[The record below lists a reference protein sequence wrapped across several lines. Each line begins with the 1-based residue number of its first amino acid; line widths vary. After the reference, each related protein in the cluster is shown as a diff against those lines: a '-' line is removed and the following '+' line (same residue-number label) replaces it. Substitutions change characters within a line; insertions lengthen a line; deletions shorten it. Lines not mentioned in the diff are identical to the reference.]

1 MKKYYVQNG
10 SVFLCRL
17 NKKFQDNTNSDTCEF
32 RTINPKGIAEHISY
46 HHREDSLIL
55 LKFIRRQFEP
65 KHNYKIFS
73 ESNEVARNSD
83 AHLKIEEMNASSSP
97 NLNQHCTNI
106 SAIVTRKGLTGQLT
120 KTL

>member
-46 HHREDSLIL
+46 HHREDSLIFRKFIKNQFEGIPAVGG
-55 LKFIRRQFEP
+55 LKFSMAQKNLQKVPVGGI
-65 KHNYKIFS
+65 
-73 ESNEVARNSD
+73 
-83 AHLKIEEMNASSSP
+83 AS
-97 NLNQHCTNI
+97 
-106 SAIVTRKGLTGQLT
+106 
-120 KTL
+120 